1 VIAATDNSRR
11 AIRRGALAFLIY
23 CGFSGLIFGRGFASG
38 LASTYLGTDTDP
50 YAFFW
55 FIAWWPYAIAHRLNP
70 LFTSLL
76 WAPRGT
82 SLAWATPIPLPSILI
97 APFEHF
103 AGPVAAYNVLCLA
116 APIAAAFSAYLLCRW
131 ITHKFWPSILGGLIF
146 GFSPYMLGQM
156 LGHVDLVM
164 VFPVPLATLVVLK
177 RFDGELRDRGYAI
190 ALAAIL
196 VAQFLCF
203 PEIFATMTVFGAVAF
218 AIAILIWPERSR
230 VAALIVPTI
239 VAYALALAI
248 LSPYLYAMLRAGAPS
263 GPIYPLNMYSA
274 DLLNLIV
281 PERTA
286 WLGAFTPLRA
296 VSRHFAGFWIEHGA
310 CFGIPL
316 LIIAEA
322 YRKRNWQSPACRI
335 AILALAAIIVAS
347 FGPVLM
353 VGGVPILPMPWALA
367 THVPLIG
374 NALPVRFAMYGF
386 LMLAIIAALWFSF
399 SDAGVIVK
407 TVAASA
413 ILLMML
419 PRLDAGFWTS
429 PVKVPV
435 LFTGGAWRACISP
448 GSIIL
453 PLPYERNG
461 TSMLWQA
468 SADLQFRM
476 ASGYTSIVP
485 PGFKRFPAVKFFLG
499 AIDLPEAGEQ
509 VKAFVALHDIGAIA
523 IDDADPDL
531 AAWHRAIDPMGLGA
545 IESGGVRLYQVPAGT
560 FAPYAQLSASD
571 LEARAVALRCDIL
584 IEALARWFRQ
594 GGTVAAVSPAAL
606 QAAGL
611 LPPDW
616 IIKPGFFEYRDFTLA
631 PLKSNRVAI
640 ILAGSYGA
648 LRPIA
653 RRYQSRAAKIYA
665 AYPELWRPDAK
676 YPGDT
681 PMRFLFEFDP
691 AAIEAAAA
699 DLKSAPPPERTA
711 RFWPAPANP
720 GDARREPSR

>member
-1 VIAATDNSRR
+1 M
-11 AIRRGALAFLIY
+11 LAVLAY
-23 CGFSGLIFGRGFASG
+23 TVLSLAIFGRGFGSG
-38 LASTYLGTDTDP
+38 LSSKYLGTNTDP

-55 FIAWWPYAIAHRLNP
+55 FIAWWPYAIAHHLNP

-76 WAPRGT
+76 WAPQGT

-103 AGPVAAYNVLCLA
+103 AGPIAAYNVLCLA
-116 APIAAAFSAYLLCRW
+116 APIAAAFSAFLLCRW

-164 VFPVPLATLVVLK
+164 VFPVPLAALVVLK
-177 RFDGELRDRGYAI
+177 RFDGELRDRGYAL

-203 PEIFATMTVFGAVAF
+203 PEIFATMTVFGGVAF
-218 AIAILIWPERSR
+218 ALAILIWPERPR
-230 VAALIVPTI
+230 VAALAAPTLA
-239 VAYALALAI
+239 AYALATLI

-263 GPIYPLNMYSA
+263 GPIYPLSMYSA

-286 WLGAFTPLRA
+286 LLGAVAPLRA

-316 LIIAEA
+316 LVIAEA
-322 YRKRNWQSPACRI
+322 YRRRNWRAPACKI
-335 AILALAAIIVAS
+335 AVLTLAAIIIAS
-347 FGPVLM
+347 LGPVLT
-353 VGGVPILPMPWALA
+353 VGGVAVLPMPWALA
-367 THVPLIG
+367 THAPLIC

-386 LMLAIIAALWFSF
+386 LLLAIIAALWFS
-399 SDAGVIVK
+399 SEHTAAAAKI
-407 TVAASA
+407 VAAAA
-413 ILLMML
+413 IAITMM

-429 PVKVPV
+429 PVREPA
-435 LFTGGAWRACISP
+435 LFTGGSWRVLIAP
-448 GSIIL
+448 ESIIL
-453 PLPYERNG
+453 PLPYEHKG

-468 SADLQFRM
+468 SADMNFRM

-485 PGFKRFPAVKFFLG
+485 ARFKRFPAVKFFLG

-523 IDDADPDL
+523 IDDTDPEL
-531 AAWHRAIDPMGLGA
+531 AAWRRAIDPIGLGV
-545 IESGGVRLYQVPAGT
+545 IESGGVRVYKVPAGT
-560 FAPYAQLSASD
+560 FAPYARLSVSD
-571 LEARAVALRCDIL
+571 LDARAVALRSDIL

-594 GGTVAAVSPAAL
+594 GGTVAAVSPASL

-616 IIKPGFFEYRDFTLA
+616 IIKPGIFEYRDFTIA
-631 PLKSNRVAI
+631 PLKSDRVAI
-640 ILAGSYGA
+640 VLAGGYAA

-653 RRYQSRAAKIYA
+653 RRYHSRAAKIYA
-665 AYPELWRPDAK
+665 AYPVLWSPGAK
-676 YPGDT
+676 YPGNA
-681 PMRFLFEFDP
+681 PMRFVFEFEP

-699 DLKSAPPPERTA
+699 DLKSHPPPERIV
-711 RFWPAPANP
+711 RFWPAAK
-720 GDARREPSR
+720 